1 MNFQFEIS
9 GKLCPI
15 ITKSIFLGSVLL
27 FGLIFFLLSG
37 SLEAQSPVEPYSSA
51 VKRQE
56 MEFAGRWIASVL
68 NQGKGDTARYKAQI
82 PFQFFAGKRSS
93 REWIKTDNVK
103 IESGSWCE
111 SVRKH
116 KLIWKDS
123 ESSLVCEM
131 ELTEFKDFPAFEW
144 VVRLRNEGTGDSP
157 IIHDFKALDI
167 SWADP
172 KGGVP
177 TLYRSIGGPAVEI
190 DYTFHTEL
198 MRQLIWTDRRK
209 VRMDAQNNAALFSAQ
224 NNVLIA
230 NDSRPSAVWLPFFNY
245 QTGNDGILVGLG
257 WNGRW
262 FAEFDHQGK
271 GKTNIAAGMEFLNT
285 KLLPGESIRSPLVL
299 IAYWSGEPMHAQ
311 NMFRQLILAH
321 HAPRQQNGD
330 LVVPP
335 VFCLTWGGVPTKK
348 HLANIAKI
356 VEKKIPFDAYWI
368 DAGWYGTGTVPSNSV
383 FQGDW
388 GPMAGDWRVNR
399 NWHPDTLRPVSEAA
413 AKAGMKFL
421 LWVEPE
427 RAIQGRPVTMDH
439 PEYFYRSGNKKPAPG
454 QTLLLDLGKK
464 EAMNWAI
471 DTVSGLIAQNK
482 VDWYREDFN
491 LDPRGYWDSADPPDR
506 KGISEIRFVENLYCF
521 WDTLKARHPGLQ
533 IDNCASGGRRI
544 ELETL
549 SRALSFCRSDYN
561 CFPNASLEAIQ
572 DHSFGISYWIP
583 LEGTF
588 NINRTDI
595 ADTYEMRSGLSS
607 GMSIRAV
614 HPDLAEEKWDLL
626 RRHVVEAKRVRDYF
640 YGDYYPLT
648 NSYCSND
655 SWSAYHF
662 YLPKEKR
669 GMLIALRRPKCD
681 IPSMRFDLLTVPND
695 NTVWEFENAD
705 TGSVQKFTGKEIR
718 EKGFEVIISNPRGS
732 SIYYYKTNKSK
743 NRAVL

>member
-1 MNFQFEIS
+1 MNFQSQITNNLIS
-9 GKLCPI
+9 I
-15 ITKSIFLGSVLL
+15 ISKSKFFRSVLL
-27 FGLIFFLLSG
+27 IGLLLLIDSVFFLWPISVK
-37 SLEAQSPVEPYSSA
+37 AANPVEPYSST
-51 VKRQE
+51 VKQQE
-56 MEFAGRWIASVL
+56 MEFAQKWISSIL
-68 NQGKGDTARYKAQI
+68 NSGKGDSARYKTQI
-82 PFQFFAGKRSS
+82 PFQFTAGNRSS
-93 REWIKTDNVK
+93 REWIKTENANV
-103 IESGSWCE
+103 ESGNWHE
-111 SVRKH
+111 TVRKH
-116 KLIWKDS
+116 KILWKDS
-123 ESSLVCEM
+123 KSSLVCEM

-144 VVRLRNEGTGDSP
+144 LVRLRNEGSGDSP
-157 IIHDFKALDI
+157 VIRDFKVLDI
-167 SWADP
+167 SWSDL
-172 KGGVP
+172 KEEIP
-177 TLYRSIGGPAVEI
+177 TLYRSTGGPAAEI
-190 DYTFHTEL
+190 DYTFHSEL
-198 MRQLIWTDRRK
+198 MRQSMWNHKRK
-209 VRMDAQNNAALFSAQ
+209 IRMDANSNAALFNAQ
-224 NNVLIA
+224 NNVLIP

-262 FAEFDHQGK
+262 FAEFDHLGK
-271 GKTNIAAGMEFLNT
+271 GKTNITAGMEFLNA

-299 IAYWSGEPMHAQ
+299 ISYWSGEPMHAQ

-321 HAPRQQNGD
+321 HAPRQPNGE
-330 LVVPP
+330 LAVPP
-335 VFCLTWGGVPTKK
+335 VFCQTWGGVPTKN
-348 HLANIAKI
+348 HLATIAKI
-356 VEKKIPFDAYWI
+356 AEKKIPFDAYWI

-421 LWVEPE
+421 LWIEPE
-427 RAIQGRPVTMDH
+427 RAIQGRPVTVEH
-439 PEYFYRSGNKKPAPG
+439 PEYFYLSGNKKPSSG
-454 QTLLLDLGKK
+454 QTLLLNLGKF
-464 EAMNWAI
+464 EAMNWAT

-491 LDPRGYWDSADPPDR
+491 LDPCGYWDRTDLPDR
-506 KGISEIRFVENLYCF
+506 KGISEIRFVENLYRF
-521 WDTLKARHPGLQ
+521 WDTLRKRHPGLQ

-561 CFPNASLEAIQ
+561 CFPDASLEAIQ

-588 NINRTDI
+588 NINRSDI
-595 ADTYEMRSGLSS
+595 ADIYEMRSGLSA

-614 HPDLAEEKWDLL
+614 NPNLSDAKWDLL
-626 RRHVVEAKRVRDYF
+626 RRHVTEARRARDYF

-648 NSYCSND
+648 NSYRSVN

-669 GMLIALRRPKCD
+669 GMLVALRRPKCD
-681 IPSMRFDLLTVPND
+681 IPSMKFDLLTISND
-695 NTVWEFENAD
+695 NAVWEFENAD

-732 SIYYYKTNKSK
+732 SVYYYKMN
-743 NRAVL
+743 N

>member
-1 MNFQFEIS
+1 MYFRLNILKRS
-9 GKLCPI
+9 Y
-15 ITKSIFLGSVLL
+15 SIFFRSVLL
-27 FGLIFFLLSG
+27 TGLGLLLLQC
-37 SLEAQSPVEPYSSA
+37 SLEAASPVEPYSSA
-51 VKRQE
+51 VKKQE
-56 MEFAGRWIASVL
+56 TDFAAKWIASIL
-68 NQGKGDTARYKAQI
+68 NQGKGNLARYEAQI
-82 PFQFFAGKRSS
+82 PFQFFIGKRSS
-93 REWIKTDNVK
+93 REWIKTDNAK
-103 IESGSWCE
+103 IESDRWIE

-116 KLIWKDS
+116 RLIWKDS
-123 ESSLVCEM
+123 VSSLVCEM

-144 VVRLRNEGTGDSP
+144 LVRLRNEGSGDSP

-167 SWADP
+167 SWNDP

-177 TLYRSIGGPAVEI
+177 ILYRSIGGPASEI
-190 DYTFHTEL
+190 DYTFKTEP
-198 MRQLIWTDRRK
+198 MRQSMWNDRRK
-209 VRMDAQNNAALFSAQ
+209 VRMDTNSKAAFFESL
-224 NNVLIA
+224 NNVYIP

-245 QTGNDGILVGLG
+245 QTGNDGILIGLG

-262 FAEFDHQGK
+262 FTEFDHKGK
-271 GKTNIAAGMEFLNT
+271 GKTTVSAGMEFLNT

-299 IAYWSGEPMHAQ
+299 IAYWNGEPMHAQ

-335 VFCLTWGGVPTKK
+335 VFCLTWGGVPAKN
-348 HLANIAKI
+348 HLKTIAKI
-356 VEKKIPFDAYWI
+356 AEKKIPFDAYWI

-427 RAIQGRPVTMDH
+427 RAVQGRPITLEH
-439 PEYFYRSGNKKPAPG
+439 PEYFYPTGNKKPNAG
-454 QTLLLDLGKK
+454 QTLLLNLGKT
-464 EAMNWAI
+464 EAMNWVL
-471 DTVSGLIAQNK
+471 DTVSNLIIQNK

-491 LDPRGYWDSADPPDR
+491 LDPRFHWNEADPPDR
-506 KGISEIRFVENLYCF
+506 KGIAEIRFVENLYHF
-521 WDTLKARHPGLQ
+521 WDTLKERHPCLQ

-549 SRALSFCRSDYN
+549 TRAISLCRSDYN
-561 CFPNASLEAIQ
+561 CFPIASLEAIQ
-572 DHSFGISYWIP
+572 DHSYGISYWIP

-588 NINRTDI
+588 NINRSDI
-595 ADTYEMRSGLSS
+595 ADSYEMRSGLSS

-614 HPDLAEEKWDLL
+614 NPDLTEEKWDLL
-626 RRHVVEAKRVRDYF
+626 RRHVLEAKRARDYF

-648 NSYCSND
+648 NSYSSND

-669 GMLIALRRPKCD
+669 GMLVAFRRPKCD
-681 IPSMRFDLLTVPND
+681 ISSMKFDLLTIPNEE
-695 NTVWEFENAD
+695 TVWEFENAD
-705 TGSVQKFTGKEIR
+705 TGSVQKITGKEIR
-718 EKGFEVIISNPRGS
+718 EKGFEVILSNPRGS
-732 SIYYYKTNKSK
+732 SIYYYHSLQK
-743 NRAVL
+743 R